1 MTRWRFVHAADLH
14 LDSPFVGL
22 ADYHP
27 ELAQDLVEAT
37 FASFRRLIDLC
48 LETKAEFL
56 LLAGDLFDGPKRSL
70 KAQLRLRQ
78 ELARL
83 SGAGIETF
91 IVHGNH
97 DYLGSSGVTL
107 EWPQGVTI
115 FPAQGVEVA
124 EVRRRGE
131 TLARIFGLSHA
142 GPSEADNL
150 TQRFPV
156 APAGPFSIGLLHA
169 NLDRNPEHENY
180 APCSLA
186 DLARVSYDYWALG
199 HIHRPGVR
207 RSSQP
212 AVVYAGNPQGRHLKE
227 SGLRG
232 CYVVE
237 VDGHAVQPQFH
248 PLEVIRWEGME
259 VDISGLERLDQLLG
273 HLGNLLEE
281 QRPAPPA
288 HGAILRLSLKGRGPV
303 HRELKLPGTLE
314 EILEV
319 LREQGRG
326 QSPWVWPESLD
337 AATGLDWDLP
347 SLRQGSDLVATLL
360 EQLLQARQSEEM
372 PEELQELL
380 AALYQHPLGRRYLP
394 PLADLPW
401 QALLDRVTEEL
412 LHRLLG
418 VEE

>member
-27 ELAQDLVEAT
+27 ELAQELVEAT
-37 FASFRRLIDLC
+37 FASFRGLIDLC
-48 LETKAEFL
+48 LQSEAAFL
-56 LLAGDLFDGPKRSL
+56 LLAGDLFDGPQRSL
-70 KAQLRLRQ
+70 KAQLRLREQ
-78 ELARL
+78 LARL
-83 SGAGIETF
+83 ADAGIETF

-97 DYLGSSGVTL
+97 DYLGSTGINL
-107 EWPQGVTI
+107 EWPNGVTV
-115 FPAQGVEVA
+115 FPASGVEMA
-124 EVRRRGE
+124 EVRRGGE
-131 TLARIFGLSHA
+131 TLARIYGLSHA
-142 GPSEADNL
+142 GPSETANL
-150 TQRFPV
+150 TERFPV
-156 APAGPFSIGLLHA
+156 AEHGPFSLGLLHA

-199 HIHRPGVR
+199 HIHRPSVR
-207 RSSQP
+207 RPSQP

-237 VDGHAVQPQFH
+237 VDGHAVSPQFH
-248 PLEVIRWEGME
+248 PLGVIRWEGMA
-259 VDISGLERLDQLLG
+259 VDISGREGMDQLLG
-273 HLGNLLEE
+273 QLANLLEE

-288 HGAILRLSLKGRGPV
+288 HGVILRLSLKGRGPV

-314 EILEV
+314 EVLEV

-326 QSPWVWPESLD
+326 QSPWVWPEGLE

-347 SLRQGSDLVATLL
+347 ALRQGSDLVATLL
-360 EQLLQARQSEEM
+360 EQLHQARQAQEM
-372 PEELQELL
+372 PREMQELL
-380 AALYQHPLGRRYLP
+380 APLYQHPSGRRYLT
-394 PLADLPW
+394 PLLDLPW
-401 QALLDRVTEEL
+401 QDLLDRVTEEL
-412 LHRLLG
+412 LGRLRG
-418 VEE
+418 GPE